1 MNIPDHIVEASARA
15 EQRFDFPSEPWDA
28 LDPNE
33 RHAYLDEAR
42 HRLKVAYPLIVAQA
56 LRDADKSIILE
67 QFSPTEHGSL
77 IVVKEELRYRA
88 DELDPQ

>member
-1 MNIPDHIVEASARA
+1 MNIPDK
-15 EQRFDFPSEPWDA
+15 A
-28 LDPNE
+28 LDAAVKALFDDGCGEPKVDASTALE
-33 RHAYLDEAR
+33 AAYKFIA
-42 HRLKVAYPLIVAQA
+42 AQT
-56 LRDADKSIILE
+56 LRDADKSIVLE